1 MSGIF
6 KICKIFRMSFCPNR
20 HAGACSP
27 QQDLQDEQDLQ
38 DGQDSRDSQQV
49 AAAQARQQEWGFWE
63 WAFWCAAVHLFNVN
77 RLDNNSA
84 SRYNIF

>member
-1 MSGIF
+1 MSRIF
-6 KICKIFRMSFCPNR
+6 KICKIFRMSFRPNR
-20 HAGACSP
+20 RAGACSP
-27 QQDLQDEQDLQ
+27 QQDLQDLQ
-38 DGQDSRDSQQV
+38 DSQQV
-49 AAAQARQQEWGFWE
+49 AAAQAWQREWGFWE